1 MKFSRLLVLSA
12 LWLVGLSASAEI
24 GPDGVRLRPN
34 VTQTE
39 TFAADQVFYMFNTQA
54 RMFFLGANDWNTRAS
69 VGEKGYKVKFVT
81 NETATALGDGV
92 YELTDS
98 VETQKAWK
106 SVFVTADGAG
116 IWVDNSTEA
125 NRFWKVNP
133 QTGNEFRLGNATLE
147 EAGVTTGMFMGKNP
161 GADTRMYMIHPDSVA
176 NAELNWVLVSEATY
190 AAYQETW
197 AAMKDQFNA
206 AAELLTYIKLGEE
219 KGIDVSAQKA
229 VYANEAATV
238 EEINAAIEQ
247 IKVAMNNLVL
257 NGATAEN
264 PADGTSLLLNPNFDN
279 ASAEGW
285 KGTAPNMAGDG
296 NHGPANVAE
305 HYNKTFDTYQS
316 LSSLPKGV
324 YSVSAKTLF
333 RGSYEDL
340 VNGTNKVAYLYA
352 STGTAEAPDS
362 MKTFF
367 NNAYSPLNTE
377 SLVEKYGATTYFG
390 TPNVESNVTA
400 NDVTYYAPNNPS
412 TFRLYYEEEGKNWY
426 DTKVFFEI
434 TDNGAVTLGV
444 KKEKNVTGTD
454 WAIFDTFGLKYYGA
468 EAAAFQVWLNDA
480 AAALEVTLPDGA
492 IFTQSYLDAFEA
504 AKSSATA
511 TSKAEVVAALAAIQT
526 AADSLTAN
534 VNLWNQYVAKVN
546 EGREVLAD
554 APTGVSAYDDLG
566 DYIDMEYEEII
577 AAHELDNDGIRAEI
591 AHVVALI
598 EATFTAIMPGTDVT
612 SRFVKDADFTN
623 GKGSWIQGKGS
634 CNFREQIAEAY
645 GVDFDLY
652 QEVTGVPKGVYELQL
667 QGFFRMERDDA
678 AYQKYVAGEQK
689 TEAGVYI
696 NNNKTQLMCVY
707 AQGLVPGVNDE
718 LIATKSSGWW
728 ENTNV
733 DGAWYPND
741 MTSAANAFVFTD
753 EENNRYWYVNKAYGL
768 VTEDGATLRIGVG
781 GNVTG
786 PNWICFDNFRL
797 IYQGY
802 SADVVAP
809 VLQEALNNLPSTD
822 EMMTKTTFEKFNK
835 AVEEANAALAGTD
848 GEAMFNSLM
857 TIYGLTEEVNQSV
870 AACKALNTKAEELIA
885 DAANAVNPAF
895 ANDAYALAA
904 QIQDGLL
911 SKSFEDADLAA
922 YEIKIKE
929 MHTKLM
935 LDANYAAATEEAP
948 VDVTPVI
955 YSPSFEKDGVNSVD
969 GWTAEG
975 YNFGNDDTQK
985 SALLLEY
992 YNKTFDINQDIY
1004 GMPAGYY
1011 TVQVNA
1017 FCRVGSIAQD
1027 FAAYS
1032 AKADSTEAYVYVQN
1046 DETLTKTAPVSCL
1059 AKSALTED
1067 PGISGTTTYTD
1078 SIGTIYYIPN
1088 DMVSA
1093 GSFFGND
1100 AYVNTLTFKL
1110 EEGKM
1115 LRIGM
1120 KKEVNTDS
1128 GWAILDNWKLFYLG
1142 TTEPT
1147 AIETV
1152 KGESTAKTV
1161 RVEFFS
1167 LDGRRVNATFK
1178 GIAIQKLTKEDGT
1191 VVVRKVR
1198 K

>member
-1 MKFSRLLVLSA
+1 MKFSKLLVLSA

-24 GPDGVRLRPN
+24 VDGVRQRPN
-34 VTQTE
+34 VSQTE

-98 VETQKAWK
+98 VETQKTWK
-106 SVFVTADGAG
+106 STFATADAAG

-133 QTGNEFRLGNATLE
+133 QTGNEFRLSNATLD
-147 EAGVTTGMFMGKNP
+147 EAGVTTGKFLGKAP
-161 GADTRMYMIHPDSVA
+161 GSDTRLYFLAADSIGA
-176 NAELNWVLVSEATY
+176 CLEWVLVSEATY
-190 AAYQETW
+190 TAYQETW

-219 KGIDVSAQKA
+219 KGIDVSEQKK

-238 EEINAAIEQ
+238 DEINAAIES
-247 IKVAMNNLVL
+247 IKVAINALVL
-257 NGATAEN
+257 KGATAEN

-296 NHGPANVAE
+296 NHAAANVAE
-305 HYNKTFDTYQS
+305 HYNKTFDTYQT

-324 YSVSAKTLF
+324 YRVSAKTLF
-333 RGSYEDL
+333 RGTYEDL

-362 MKTFF
+362 LITYF
-367 NNAYSPLNTE
+367 NNAYSPLNSE
-377 SLVEKYGATTYFG
+377 SLVTKYGATTYFG
-390 TPNVESNVTA
+390 TPNAEGTA
-400 NDVTYYAPNNPS
+400 TAGDVTYYAPNNPS

-434 TDNGAVTLGV
+434 TDNGTVTLGV
-444 KKEKNVTGTD
+444 KKDKNVTSTD

-468 EAAAFQVWLNDA
+468 ETAAFQVWIKEA
-480 AAALEVTLPDGA
+480 AAILDVKLADGA
-492 IFTQSYLDAFEA
+492 VFTQSYLDALET
-504 AKSSATA
+504 AKASATA
-511 TSKAEVVAALAAIQT
+511 TSKEEVIAALATIQT

-546 EGREVLAD
+546 EGREILAE

-577 AAHELDNDGIRAEI
+577 SAHDLNNDGIRAEI
-591 AHVVALI
+591 ANVEALI
-598 EATFTAIMPGTDVT
+598 EATFTAIAPGTDVT
-612 SRFVKDADFTN
+612 SRFVKDADFTS
-623 GKGSWIQGKGS
+623 GKGSWIQGKGG
-634 CNFREQIAEAY
+634 CNFREKIAEAY
-645 GVDFDLY
+645 DTDFDLY
-652 QEVTGVPKGVYELQL
+652 QEVVGVPKGVYELQL

-678 AYQKYVAGEQK
+678 AYQKYIAGEQK

-707 AQGLVPGVNDE
+707 AKGLVPGVDDE

-733 DGAWYPND
+733 DGTWYPND
-741 MTSAANAFVFTD
+741 MTSAANAFNFTD

-768 VTEDGATLRIGVG
+768 VTEDGASLRIGVG
-781 GNVTG
+781 GNVKG

-802 SADVVAP
+802 SPDVVAP
-809 VLQEALNNLPSTD
+809 VLQNALDNLPSTD

-835 AVEEANAALAGTD
+835 AVADAKAALAGTD
-848 GEAMFNSLM
+848 GEAMFKALIA
-857 TIYGLTEEVNQSV
+857 IYGLTEEVNNSV
-870 AACKALNTKAEELIA
+870 AACKALNTKAEALIA
-885 DAANAVNPAF
+885 DAGAAVNPA
-895 ANDAYALAA
+895 AQSEAYALA
-904 QIQDGLL
+904 QTIQDGLTN
-911 SKSFEDADLAA
+911 KAFEDADIAA
-922 YEIKIKE
+922 YEIKIKA

-935 LDANYAAATEEAP
+935 LDPNYATATEAAP
-948 VDVTPVI
+948 VDVTKVI
-955 YSPSFEKDGVNSVD
+955 YTPNFEKDGANSVE

-992 YNKTFDINQDIY
+992 YDKKFDIYQDIY

-1011 TVQVNA
+1011 TVGVSA
-1017 FCRVGSIAQD
+1017 FCRIGSIAQD
-1027 FAAYS
+1027 FAAFA

-1046 DETLTKTAPVSCL
+1046 DSTVSGLAPVSCL
-1059 AKSALTED
+1059 AKGAVTED
-1067 PGISGTTTYTD
+1067 PGISGTDTLIVD
-1078 SIGTIYYIPN
+1078 GVKYYFPN

-1093 GSFFGND
+1093 GSFFTNG
-1100 AYVNTLTFKL
+1100 AYANALTFQVN
-1110 EEGKM
+1110 EGAV

-1120 KKEVNTDS
+1120 KKEVNTSS
-1128 GWAILDNWKLFYLG
+1128 GWAILDNWTLKYLG
-1142 TTEPT
+1142 TTTPT
-1147 AIETV
+1147 GIKSV

-1167 LDGRRVNATFK
+1167 LDGRRVNAAFK
-1178 GIAIQKLTKEDGT
+1178 GIAIQKLTKEDGS
-1191 VVVRKVR
+1191 VIVRKVR